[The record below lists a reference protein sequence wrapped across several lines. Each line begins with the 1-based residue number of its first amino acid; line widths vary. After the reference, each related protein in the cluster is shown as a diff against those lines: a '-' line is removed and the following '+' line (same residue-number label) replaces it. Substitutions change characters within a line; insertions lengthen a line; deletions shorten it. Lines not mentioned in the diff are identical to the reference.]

1 MVQTYI
7 PSLFHLANCFL
18 HILIFLSLP
27 SIQLNSLILSLS
39 STGMLIALSVLILV
53 VVLEVVLMVWKKKE
67 FYLLFQMLTVR
78 FIISALLTLVALD
91 LYSSS
96 NISSSLCLAVCV
108 MTQIVSYLLSEF
120 ILFETYR
127 IFALRTGGTRMVT
140 DMAGFEILLISLDFV
155 SSGVSGPMISLLLF
169 ITSIDSVVTYFGR
182 KTLDVQ
188 FNVLYMIRVVHLGMA
203 SFLIF

>member
-1 MVQTYI
+1 MI
-7 PSLFHLANCFL
+7 
-18 HILIFLSLP
+18 
-27 SIQLNSLILSLS
+27 
-39 STGMLIALSVLILV
+39 
-53 VVLEVVLMVWKKKE
+53 
-67 FYLLFQMLTVR
+67 
-78 FIISALLTLVALD
+78 
-91 LYSSS
+91 
-96 NISSSLCLAVCV
+96 
-108 MTQIVSYLLSEF
+108 TQIVSYLLSEF